1 MASKTT
7 IRIPIKSRPPKPKPE
22 PEPRIQILKDGTI
35 DAIAEL
41 INDNKGQHRSKIK
54 EVKNIIVMTGAGVS
68 TSAGIKD
75 FRSPGTG
82 LYDDLAKYNLPF
94 PEAVFDLEFFKQ
106 SPRPFYQLAKEL
118 YPGRYRPTLTHY
130 LLPLLMKKKLL
141 LRSYTQNIDSLER
154 LAGLDE
160 DLLVEAHGSF
170 ANSKC
175 VQCEMTTDSA
185 WVKEHILKGDVPY
198 CKRCSGLV
206 KPGITFFG
214 ESVPRRFTMM
224 AETDFEQCDL
234 LMVLGTSLKVE
245 PFNRLIG
252 KVSPKC
258 PRLLINREKAGQE
271 LHSGFDFDDKWKYTV
286 QRDALFLG
294 NCDEGVRKLAA
305 LCGWEE
311 ELQAMYEAGNTRLEH
326 LENIKEPKTKTKKD
340 NEDENEDQDR
350 DDVDIEKGTAVEISD
365 TSDTSDSLDEIMD
378 RFEKSTLIS
387 QPETSSCPL
396 TLTENHAGIVDVKH
410 EISASSMSKVEERL
424 EGSNFNYTQLA
435 EKSRVC
441 STQEELTV
449 TSLIVTTTTT
459 AAAAATTTTTTTTT
473 ATTAATTTATAAVAA
488 SSAAITAVEPSPPT
502 SSPEVKFLDKRYK
515 DLSSGELASHSKSE
529 VSAPNSQD
537 IQETEPAQP
546 SPKTAE
552 ESIVCS
558 GTEESTL
565 SNSTS
570 NESQDIANAVIKNS
584 TLVKLAEDGT
594 KNQSNVTAY
603 GTSGPSSMSSGTE
616 SPLDP
621 SQQHSVTNSGS
632 STSLEVSLASSSS
645 SVYVPLTVD
654 IGSSGIRQP
663 LSACVP
669 VIAISTGSG
678 PGVVVDTLTKCHVLC
693 NNNINS
699 DNTSNS
705 KIVNSNSSSDNDNDD
720 DSSIS
725 SNVNIANNDS
735 RSIGSNDGPGS
746 LQMMRRKRRKDFEH
760 VSCAGSLK
768 GEYRY
773 LRGSG
778 RLPPHYLTCRVTK
791 RQRYV

>member
-7 IRIPIKSRPPKPKPE
+7 TRIPIKSRPLKPKPE
-22 PEPRIQILKDGTI
+22 PEPRIQILKNGTI

-41 INDNKGQHRSKIK
+41 INDNK
-54 EVKNIIVMTGAGVS
+54 VKNIIVMTGAGVS

-130 LLPLLMKKKLL
+130 LLPLLVKKKLL

-160 DLLVEAHGSF
+160 ALLVEAHGSF

-214 ESVPRRFTMM
+214 ESVPRRFTTM

-245 PFNRLIG
+245 PFNRLIA

-294 NCDEGVRKLAA
+294 NCDEGVRRLAA

-311 ELQAMYEAGNTRLEH
+311 ELQAMYEAGNTHLEH
-326 LENIKEPKTKTKKD
+326 LENIKEPKMKTKKD
-340 NEDENEDQDR
+340 NGDENEDQDK
-350 DDVDIEKGTAVEISD
+350 DDVDIEEGTAVEI
-365 TSDTSDSLDEIMD
+365 SDTSDSLDEIMD

-387 QPETSSCPL
+387 QPETFSCPL
-396 TLTENHAGIVDVKH
+396 TLTGNHAGIVDIKH
-410 EISASSMSKVEERL
+410 EMNTSSTSKVEEGL
-424 EGSNFNYTQLA
+424 ERSNFNYTQLA
-435 EKSRVC
+435 EKNRVC
-441 STQEELTV
+441 STQEEFTV
-449 TSLIVTTTTT
+449 ASSIVTTTTT
-459 AAAAATTTTTTTTT
+459 TTATATATASTTTTTTTT
-473 ATTAATTTATAAVAA
+473 ATTTTTTETSTAAVTA
-488 SSAAITAVEPSPPT
+488 SSTAITAVESSPPT
-502 SSPEVKFLDKRYK
+502 SPAPAPLEVEFLDKRYK
-515 DLSSGELASHSKSE
+515 EQSSGELASHSKSE
-529 VSAPNSQD
+529 MNAPYSQG
-537 IQETEPAQP
+537 IQEADPIQP
-546 SPKTAE
+546 SSETAE
-552 ESIVCS
+552 ESVVCS
-558 GTEESTL
+558 RTEESAS
-565 SNSTS
+565 SNNIS
-570 NESQDIANAVIKNS
+570 NESQGTVNTVTKGSIS
-584 TLVKLAEDGT
+584 VKLAEDGT
-594 KNQSNVTAY
+594 KNQSNDTAY
-603 GTSGPSSMSSGTE
+603 GTSGPSPISSGTE
-616 SPLDP
+616 SPLSP
-621 SQQHSVTNSGS
+621 LPQHSVTDSGS

-654 IGSSGIRQP
+654 VGSSGIRQP

-678 PGVVVDTLTKCHVLC
+678 SGVVASTLTKCHAFC
-693 NNNINS
+693 NSNTIDN

-705 KIVNSNSSSDNDNDD
+705 KIDNSNSNSDIDNDNDSN
-720 DSSIS
+720 SSVS
-725 SNVNIANNDS
+725 SSVNIANNDN
-735 RSIGSNDGPGS
+735 RIIGSNDGPGP

-773 LRGSG
+773 LRGGG
-778 RLPPHYLTCRVTK
+778 RLPPHYLACRVTK